1 MNPTVGL
8 HENLTD
14 LAEIG
19 ETVLMMYRSQSD
31 KERAG
36 KTADRV
42 SEGRFEGKVDETKDS
57 RKDRL
62 KKQVFLIENSIPLQ
76 FSQPHVQ
83 PSDGFRVTDYS

>member
-1 MNPTVGL
+1 MKPTVDL
-8 HENLTD
+8 DENLAD

-19 ETVLMMYRSQSD
+19 EIVQLMYPSQSD

-57 RKDRL
+57 SKDRL
-62 KKQVFLIENSIPLQ
+62 KRQVFLIENSIPLQ